1 MCDSKKR
8 KDNSNLSKFQAIVEI
23 EEDRDDLTKELGKM
37 LRIAW
42 ALEKKE
48 VVEVQRSKRN
58 ASGGTSDFH
67 ELIEVESISG
77 ENFFNESDCLYL
89 CKCGLD

>member
-1 MCDSKKR
+1 
-8 KDNSNLSKFQAIVEI
+8 
-23 EEDRDDLTKELGKM
+23 M

-58 ASGGTSDFH
+58 TGASYFH
-67 ELIEVESISG
+67 ELIEVESING
-77 ENFFNESDCLYL
+77 ESIFNDSDYLYL